1 MTSQKKKDSN
11 SSALQDEGVQ
21 HNILRICYIFT
32 NFFSFTYFNLQPNF
46 SKFFCKTLTLNKSVL
61 NKAENKLVVLK
72 LICY

>member
-32 NFFSFTYFNLQPNF
+32 NFFSAT
-46 SKFFCKTLTLNKSVL
+46 KF
-61 NKAENKLVVLK
+61 
-72 LICY
+72 